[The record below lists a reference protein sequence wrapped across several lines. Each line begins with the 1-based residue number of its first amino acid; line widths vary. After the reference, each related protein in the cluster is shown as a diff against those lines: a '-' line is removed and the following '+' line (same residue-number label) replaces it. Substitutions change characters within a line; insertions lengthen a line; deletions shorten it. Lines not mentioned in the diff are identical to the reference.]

1 MHGHSHIVNW
11 SIMAMIGAKGAEV
24 MQIGPKHV
32 NIVCLRD
39 WSVQDTVQ
47 CSSTD
52 LFQRIDKINVQVDSH
67 NLTMKETALPCSSNL
82 NYDLSQIPT
91 RTRTAK
97 ERLELCY
104 SIADTCHCTQGNKVT
119 SQVETPSPPTQRE
132 YPVKSRWA
140 QKQTTVVRILSLWS
154 THRHR
159 HVHPPSLWPLMSISW
174 RRLCLGCLA

>member
-1 MHGHSHIVNW
+1 
-11 SIMAMIGAKGAEV
+11 MAMIGAKGAEV

-67 NLTMKETALPCSSNL
+67 NLTMKEAARPCSSNL
-82 NYDLSQIPT
+82 NYDLPQIPT

-97 ERLELCY
+97 ERL
-104 SIADTCHCTQGNKVT
+104 
-119 SQVETPSPPTQRE
+119 
-132 YPVKSRWA
+132 
-140 QKQTTVVRILSLWS
+140 
-154 THRHR
+154 
-159 HVHPPSLWPLMSISW
+159 
-174 RRLCLGCLA
+174 